1 MKDLFTRSLPFL
13 LAAAGAA
20 AELNLLRAFISD
32 WRRSSRAARRRQR
45 ITRSRRSTPG
55 RTPRSYLLAA
65 SAAVC
70 AAPAAALAQDA
81 QPAPE
86 IQPADTL
93 TISTDRPSFS
103 DGAGIQPK
111 GRFNLET
118 GYTYT
123 FRDRDDVETS
133 RHNAPEVLARVGIV
147 DDRFE
152 LRFITSG
159 FAWVNTD
166 DGSSSDSVDGWNDFA
181 LGFKLKVLDQNGWRP
196 RLALGALSTLGGGS
210 DSISTQ
216 IAEPT
221 FKLIWASDLGQAAG
235 DSWKGFTLGGNFNL
249 AFPTTD
255 GDRFTQGQAS
265 VYLSFPIVDRWTGFA
280 EYYVLGPN
288 TKDNDAAH
296 YVDFGATWLIHTRIQ
311 LDGRAGFGL
320 NQEADNFF
328 AGLGISFLF

>member
-1 MKDLFTRSLPFL
+1 MRDVLARTLPLL
-13 LAAAGAA
+13 LAAAGVA
-20 AELNLLRAFISD
+20 AELNLLRTFIAD
-32 WRRSSRAARRRQR
+32 WREESRAA
-45 ITRSRRSTPG
+45 G
-55 RTPRSYLLAA
+55 RKPRSPRRPTTHRIPDPRLWVA

-70 AAPAAALAQDA
+70 AAPAAALAQESQD
-81 QPAPE
+81 
-86 IQPADTL
+86 IKPADTL

-103 DGAGIQPK
+103 DGAGIQPR

-118 GYTYT
+118 GYTFTY
-123 FRDRDDVETS
+123 RDRDDVETR
-133 RHNAPEVLARVGIV
+133 RHNAPEVLARLGII

-159 FAWVNTD
+159 FTWSTTD
-166 DGSSSDSVDGWNDFA
+166 DGSASDSTDGWSDVA
-181 LGFKLKVLDQNGWRP
+181 LGFKLKLLDQKGWRP
-196 RLALGALSTLGGGS
+196 RLALGAQSTLGGGS

-221 FKLIWASDLGQAAG
+221 FKLIWASDLGQAIG
-235 DSWKGFTLGGNFNL
+235 DPWKGFTLGGNFNL

-265 VYLSFPIVDRWTGFA
+265 LYLSFPIADRWTGFA
-280 EYYVLGPN
+280 EYYILGPN

-296 YVDFGATWLIHTRIQ
+296 YTDFGATWLIHTRIQ
-311 LDGRAGFGL
+311 LDGRIGVGL